1 MDERLKDAFHKV
13 YEGEAKAALR
23 LKIFAKKADEEA
35 LPQISKLFRVISF
48 SEEIHGEK
56 ALRMLREINGT
67 DSNLKES
74 FQSEVHVA
82 GVAYDNFI
90 ELAEEIEDAAALSV
104 LSNSRDV
111 EETHAKLYK
120 NAINHLIGERE
131 TTYYVCQV
139 CGYVSDGVLP
149 EVCPVCGAPKDQFV
163 EFK

>member
-1 MDERLKDAFHKV
+1 MDERLKDAFHKA

-35 LPQISKLFRVISF
+35 LPQIAQLFRVIAF
-48 SEEIHGEK
+48 SEEIHGER
-56 ALRMLREINGT
+56 ALRMLREIKDT
-67 DSNLKES
+67 DSNLQES

-90 ELAEEIEDAAALSV
+90 ELAEEIEDAGALSV

-111 EETHAKLYK
+111 EDAHAKLYK

-131 TTYYVCQV
+131 TTYHVCQV

-163 EFK
+163 EYK